1 MQSQHTSVFL
11 RRKICEDDPFH
22 SQIFPPR
29 NSILKIFSFHLNIF
43 KTGETDFLLCV
54 KRYFFFSLANFLS
67 YLCVELSKW
76 GIFYINQEKIKRRR
90 RKGQCT
96 NKCTEKIAEVLLI
109 LSNIPF
115 YYNSTYALRSM
126 NHFYY
131 GNLNSI

>member
-1 MQSQHTSVFL
+1 M
-11 RRKICEDDPFH
+11 RRRSLPFPDIPTTKFH
-22 SQIFPPR
+22 FKNLLISSEHIQNWR
-29 NSILKIFSFHLNIF
+29 DWFSFVCQTL
-43 KTGETDFLLCV
+43 
-54 KRYFFFSLANFLS
+54 FFFSLANFLS

-131 GNLNSI
+131 GNLNSIWLKIWFLEL